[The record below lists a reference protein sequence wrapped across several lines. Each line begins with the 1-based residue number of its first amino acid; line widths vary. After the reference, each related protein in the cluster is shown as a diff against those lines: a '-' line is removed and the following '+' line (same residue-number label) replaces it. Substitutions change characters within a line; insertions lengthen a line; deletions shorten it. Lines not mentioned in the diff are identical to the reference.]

1 MSLSTQ
7 RVLRSQVSNLKLLS
21 SHNMAYVL
29 HPPWGHLA
37 EWLGEGKSQR
47 NLRHIA
53 FFKVT
58 KMTNLDNILK
68 GRDITLLTNVHL
80 VKSLAFPIVIYGCES
95 WTIKKAER

>member
-1 MSLSTQ
+1 MKEPRREGGKKCSPPTLVNEPQ
-7 RVLRSQVSNLKLLS
+7 YPKVLRSQVSNLKLLS
-21 SHNMAYVL
+21 SHNMAYML

-58 KMTNLDNILK
+58 KMTNLDSILK
-68 GRDITLLTNVHL
+68 GRDIN
-80 VKSLAFPIVIYGCES
+80 
-95 WTIKKAER
+95 